1 MIKSWMFKPLIG
13 IAAEV
18 VSSNTTYTSSFA
30 ASGSYPDTDGI
41 QLTDSIV
48 GSYSYSDAKW
58 VGYNANGNSYT
69 LEITIDLQAV
79 YDLGYIRFHYMR
91 DYYNGI
97 VSPSDLIIYGSLD
110 NSDFDSLGTFAV
122 TTNWLDTDGA
132 RWSDNLIIE
141 GSYRYIKF
149 TFTIGANELTYPNVW
164 LFLSE
169 LEVWG
174 I

>member
-69 LEITIDLQAV
+69 LEITI
-79 YDLGYIRFHYMR
+79 
-91 DYYNGI
+91 
-97 VSPSDLIIYGSLD
+97 
-110 NSDFDSLGTFAV
+110 
-122 TTNWLDTDGA
+122 
-132 RWSDNLIIE
+132 E
-141 GSYRYIKF
+141 
-149 TFTIGANELTYPNVW
+149 
-164 LFLSE
+164 
-169 LEVWG
+169 
-174 I
+174 